1 MNGRVALVT
10 GAGRGL
16 GLGIARALGREPGW
30 TVVLADLVAERAGE
44 AADALAQEGVRA
56 DATGLDVTSS
66 GSCRAGV
73 EMVLAR
79 HRRLDVLVNNA
90 GIADYGPAE
99 TTAEADWARVIDV
112 LLTGTFLMSQAAYA
126 PLAASRDGAIVNIG
140 SIGGMG
146 GWPLRNAYGAAKA
159 GVINLTQTLAT
170 EWAHAGIRVNCVS
183 PGTIM
188 TEMAAEAERRGV
200 ASLARYAARAPVG
213 RMGAVEEIG
222 DAVAFLASDRASFV
236 TGANLRVDGGWVAW
250 LNAAGHGYPATEG

>member
-1 MNGRVALVT
+1 MSGRVALVT

-30 TVVLADLVAERAGE
+30 TVVLADLVAERASE
-44 AADALAQEGVRA
+44 AADALAQEGLRA

-66 GSCRAGV
+66 GSCRASV
-73 EMVLAR
+73 ELVLAR

-99 TTAEADWARVIDV
+99 TTTQADWARVIDV

-126 PLAASRDGAIVNIG
+126 ALAASRSGAIVNIG
-140 SIGGMG
+140 SVGGMG

-200 ASLARYAARAPVG
+200 ASLARYAARTPVG

-222 DAVAFLASDRASFV
+222 AAVAFLASDRASFV

-250 LNAAGHGYPATEG
+250 LNAAGHGYPETAG